1 MPHSQSDPGSTPSNE
16 SSRDVLAVGARL
28 QRYEILSVLG
38 QGSFGVTYRA
48 RDTQLDRDVA
58 LKEYLPTALAVRESQ
73 ALVLPRS
80 TKLADE
86 FGLGRQRFVD
96 EGRTLATL
104 HHAPA
109 IVRIFDFIEA
119 NGTAYIVMELVPGIT
134 LQDHLAHGKTLSPA
148 EIDRILWPLLDGL
161 TQVHAA
167 GFLHR
172 DIKPG
177 NIILNGDGYPTLID
191 FGAARAAMAGRTI
204 AMTTIFTP
212 GYAAAEQFTS
222 ARQGPWTDIYGLS
235 ATLYHAITGEP
246 PPSAFDRMLDDHYR
260 PLGKQ
265 MPAGFAPGLLIG
277 IDAGLAVRAGDRPQS
292 IVDWRPIL
300 TQSVSP
306 DSQVTTV
313 LGEARKAAATPPE
326 PVRSAA
332 DAPTIQRAAA
342 PAGRARHFRIG
353 LALAAIALAA
363 GGYYIAT
370 DGRSPQ
376 RAAEPPPRAAETE
389 AAAKAA
395 QAEAQAQAQ
404 AQAQAEELAKLRA
417 EKEARDKAEAAAK
430 QKADE
435 ETHQREAELARQ
447 KADQEAR
454 QAAAIAAEEARRKAE
469 ESERAAA
476 EAGEIGLRLASV
488 DRQHVQVALTAL
500 GFDTGGTDGIFGKRT
515 RDMIM
520 AWQRSRNDGATGFL
534 SGKQNQALLQ
544 SAAPAITQF
553 DADQRAAAA
562 VSRPSTSA
570 MPTTPTP
577 PAPSPRTASTPPAP
591 VPGSVS
597 QEPPPGALRAGERVL
612 VDDGTCPADQ
622 IKEVTGGGN
631 LSTNRTTGPPRS
643 KKCIPR
649 SSVR

>member
-1 MPHSQSDPGSTPSNE
+1 M
-16 SSRDVLAVGARL
+16 

-134 LQDHLAHGKTLSPA
+134 LQDHLANGKTLSPV

-246 PPSAFDRMLDDHYR
+246 PPSAFDRMLDDHYQ

-265 MPAGFAPGLLIG
+265 MPSGFTPGLLIG
-277 IDAGLAVRAGDRPQS
+277 IDAGLAVRASDRPQS

-313 LGEARKAAATPPE
+313 LGKVPEAAATPPE

-332 DAPTIQRAAA
+332 DTPTVQRAAA
-342 PAGRARHFRIG
+342 PEGAARYFRIG
-353 LALAAIALAA
+353 FALVVIALAA
-363 GGYYIAT
+363 GGYYIAM
-370 DGRSPQ
+370 DERSPQ
-376 RAAEPPPRAAETE
+376 RIAAPPPQAAEME

-395 QAEAQAQAQ
+395 QAE

-417 EKEARDKAEAAAK
+417 EKEARDKADAAAR

-435 ETHQREAELARQ
+435 EAHQREAELARQ

-454 QAAAIAAEEARRKAE
+454 QAAAVAAEEARRKAE
-469 ESERAAA
+469 ESERAAS

-534 SGKQNQALLQ
+534 SGPQNQALLQ
-544 SAAPAITQF
+544 SAAPAIAKF
-553 DADQRAAAA
+553 DTDQRAAAA
-562 VSRPSTSA
+562 ASRPSTSA
-570 MPTTPTP
+570 APPA

-591 VPGSVS
+591 VPGSLS
-597 QEPPPGALRAGERVL
+597 QEPPPGALRAGEKVL

-622 IKEVTGGGN
+622 IKEVTGGRN
-631 LSTNRTTGPPRS
+631 LSSNHASGAPRS

>member
-1 MPHSQSDPGSTPSNE
+1 MPHSQSDPGSTSSNE
-16 SSRDVLAVGARL
+16 SSRDVLAAGARL

-134 LQDHLAHGKTLSPA
+134 LQDHLANGKTLSPA
-148 EIDRILWPLLDGL
+148 EIDKILWPLLDGL
-161 TQVHAA
+161 AQVHAA

-177 NIILNGDGYPTLID
+177 NIILNGNGYPTLID

-235 ATLYHAITGEP
+235 ATLYHAIAGEP
-246 PPSAFDRMLDDHYR
+246 PPSAFDRMLDDHYQ

-265 MPAGFAPGLLIG
+265 MPSGFTPGLLIG
-277 IDAGLAVRAGDRPQS
+277 VDAGLAVRASDRPQS
-292 IVDWRPIL
+292 IADWRPIL

-306 DSQVTTV
+306 DSQETTV
-313 LGEARKAAATPPE
+313 LGKPPEATATPLE
-326 PVRSAA
+326 PMRSMAGT
-332 DAPTIQRAAA
+332 PTVQRAAA
-342 PAGRARHFRIG
+342 PARPARHFRIG
-353 LALAAIALAA
+353 FALAVIALAA
-363 GGYYIAT
+363 GAYYVAM
-370 DGRSPQ
+370 GERSPQ
-376 RAAEPPPRAAETE
+376 RVAAPPPQAAEME

-395 QAEAQAQAQ
+395 QAE

-417 EKEARDKAEAAAK
+417 EKEARDKADAAAK
-430 QKADE
+430 QKAGE
-435 ETHQREAELARQ
+435 EAHQREAELARQ

-454 QAAAIAAEEARRKAE
+454 QAAAIAAEEARRKTE

-534 SGKQNQALLQ
+534 SGPQNQALLQ
-544 SAAPAITQF
+544 SAAPAIAKF
-553 DADQRAAAA
+553 DADQRAATA
-562 VSRPSTSA
+562 VSRPSTS
-570 MPTTPTP
+570 PTPTAP
-577 PAPSPRTASTPPAP
+577 PPSPRTASTPPAP

-597 QEPPPGALRAGERVL
+597 QEPPPGALRAGEKVL

-622 IKEVTGGGN
+622 IKEVTGGRN
-631 LSTNRTTGPPRS
+631 LSSNHASGAPRS